1 MKSDKFQKGC
11 SNEIQSREKSHL
23 IGKTRD
29 KFMAAERNLDN
40 DYRIVVN
47 VGQRTFQKRAEVGKQ
62 EHEDAQRAEA
72 RPV

>member
-1 MKSDKFQKGC
+1 
-11 SNEIQSREKSHL
+11 
-23 IGKTRD
+23 
-29 KFMAAERNLDN
+29 MAVERNLDN